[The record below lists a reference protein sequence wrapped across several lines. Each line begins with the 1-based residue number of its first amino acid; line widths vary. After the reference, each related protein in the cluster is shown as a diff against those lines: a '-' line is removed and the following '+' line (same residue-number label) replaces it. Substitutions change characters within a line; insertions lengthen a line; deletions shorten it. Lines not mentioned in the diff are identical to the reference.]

1 MNPKRYSQIERAL
14 AILEKSTTVDILKDD
29 QYLLFVYKKTERV
42 ASATYIL
49 TGLLSDT
56 EPLKWELRESALK
69 LLKTTLSF
77 RERAMSHT
85 EEFVSDAFARLAEV
99 LSLFEIAHIA
109 DLISPMNF
117 TVMKKELDTL
127 LGIFEGRG
135 RATNIPVS
143 PPFLSEEFFGVSKG
157 VFTDPTV
164 SHDNYRTSPEKTK
177 ETEGDRINTAIEFER
192 VLREGH
198 GGYKGQDSAVKN
210 VLESSNS
217 KDSVFAKQVV
227 VAPKRSLLHN
237 APSVVREERKDKIL
251 SHLRAHRVAMI
262 KDFSS
267 VIVGCSEKTIQRLLS
282 DLVDSGVLKREGERR
297 WSRYSM
303 SLTFKD
309 SRQNSLPS

>member
-117 TVMKKELDTL
+117 SVMKKELDIL
-127 LGIFEGRG
+127 LGVIEGRG
-135 RATNIPVS
+135 RITSVPVS

-157 VFTDPTV
+157 VFTDRAV
-164 SHDNYRTSPEKTK
+164 SHGEYRTSTEKTK
-177 ETEGDRINTAIEFER
+177 GVEGERINTAIEFDR
-192 VLREGH
+192 ALREVPEGF
-198 GGYKGQDSAVKN
+198 KGQSSTTKN
-210 VLESSNS
+210 VLESSKAKEPTSFSSPMVGVS
-217 KDSVFAKQVV
+217 KQSAVRNVSSA
-227 VAPKRSLLHN
+227 
-237 APSVVREERKDKIL
+237 VREERKDKIL
-251 SHLRAHRVAMI
+251 SHLRANRVAMI

-303 SLTFKD
+303 SLA
-309 SRQNSLPS
+309 L